1 MKRLLFICTA
11 LSLLVGVPAAS
22 ATTANRSLVLKV
34 KLIQEATSR
43 KIEPPDGNAGDIF
56 SNTLRMFA
64 DGVTLGFK
72 DGTPLGKIAYSW
84 WFTGAFSCSPS
95 ATGCTGT
102 TNVRTLTRLPGG
114 TITAGADKVSIG
126 IHGEIIPIQSGT
138 GIFKGVTGT
147 VTIAPNSNAEAVYN
161 LVLPGSS

>member
-1 MKRLLFICTA
+1 MKRLLFICMT
-11 LSLLVGVPAAS
+11 LSLLVGVPAVA
-22 ATTANRSLVLKV
+22 AKTTSKPLVLKV
-34 KLIQEATSR
+34 TLIQEATSR

-64 DGVTLGFK
+64 EGETLGFK
-72 DGTPLGKIAYSW
+72 DGTPLGRIAYSW
-84 WFTGAFSCSPS
+84 WFTGNFSCSPS
-95 ATGCTGT
+95 ATGCVGT
-102 TNVRTLTRLPGG
+102 TNVRTLTKLPGG

-147 VTIAPNSNAEAVYN
+147 VTIAPNSTAEAVYK
-161 LVLPGSS
+161 LVLPGS